1 MDEATDAAARVLERI
16 KRIQALD
23 REQAPA
29 SSLLGELRE
38 LVAEAEAWV
47 RVEGDDQAVAA
58 AAQLAESVAGVE
70 EVVLEPAGA

>member
-1 MDEATDAAARVLERI
+1 MDEATDEAARVLARI
-16 KRIQALD
+16 ERIQALD
-23 REQAPA
+23 REQAPV

-47 RVEGDDQAVAA
+47 RVEGDDRAVAA
-58 AAQLAESVAGVE
+58 AAQLAESVGRVE